1 MTDDGMDKQQ
11 TPNANRGINSGVNR
25 DVSSGVNSGSQP
37 SEQSQQSVKPSQTS
51 EQTSTTA
58 QSATPSTRS
67 ANTTINPRAD
77 ALAATPELRTL
88 WHDALGNL
96 SERQLLRALAAT
108 EVSGTLWLE
117 RPHHCSLLLLAR
129 GRTLVSFELA
139 NTEQSHRRVRLFA
152 HPSDET
158 ILLPRATSRYPTSHL
173 PLLQA
178 LPDLPPE
185 QYLSSASCDLNG
197 LVQEQTEGLLVIETV
212 SAEDKPPH
220 PIKQPVKQPT
230 QPLTQQQRGYA
241 LFVAG
246 ELRDVSLERW
256 SANHTDGE
264 VLEGSEALTALLE
277 LEGHVTVSQ
286 WALAPF
292 VSAGLLALRG
302 ERRDDSSPFLHATE
316 DLLADDADAVIL
328 AQDAAA
334 VTTEVLEQD
343 TTVTELADT
352 ENTADAKDTEDTADT
367 QDTDARDTEDDSD
380 AAALKAGAN
389 DAGEVPS
396 VLEVS
401 DAGYTFY
408 DGAHA
413 CLHVPSTPVLAGGWY
428 HSNSADS
435 IALPDATSHIVKKYY
450 RLTLRGRDALSPMM
464 DVYTVV
470 QKEFGNKGKDILH
483 ALREPRSSHAL
494 LEVEP
499 DPDVLEDLLRRLVRA
514 SLIFELDPNSP
525 DIDLSDVP

>member
-1 MTDDGMDKQQ
+1 
-11 TPNANRGINSGVNR
+11 
-25 DVSSGVNSGSQP
+25 
-37 SEQSQQSVKPSQTS
+37 
-51 EQTSTTA
+51 
-58 QSATPSTRS
+58 
-67 ANTTINPRAD
+67 
-77 ALAATPELRTL
+77 
-88 WHDALGNL
+88 
-96 SERQLLRALAAT
+96 
-108 EVSGTLWLE
+108 
-117 RPHHCSLLLLAR
+117 
-129 GRTLVSFELA
+129 
-139 NTEQSHRRVRLFA
+139 
-152 HPSDET
+152 
-158 ILLPRATSRYPTSHL
+158 
-173 PLLQA
+173 
-178 LPDLPPE
+178 LPDLPAE
-185 QYLSSASCDLNG
+185 QYLSSASCDLSG
-197 LVQEQTEGLLVIETV
+197 LVQEQTEGLLVVETV

-230 QPLTQQQRGYA
+230 QKPAQKQRGYA

-256 SANHTDGE
+256 SANHTNSE

-277 LEGHVTVSQ
+277 LAGHVTVSQ

-302 ERRDDSSPFLHATE
+302 ERRDDSPPFLHATE
-316 DLLADDADAVIL
+316 DLLADDADAKTQTDEVFDADAVIL
-328 AQDAAA
+328 AQDADA

-352 ENTADAKDTEDTADT
+352 EDTADTQDTEDTADT
-367 QDTDARDTEDDSD
+367 KDTDARDIEDNSD
-380 AAALKAGAN
+380 AAALKAAAEI
-389 DAGEVPS
+389 DADEVPS

-428 HSNSADS
+428 QSDSADS

-470 QKEFGNKGKDILH
+470 QKEFGNKGKDVLH